1 MKSKSYE
8 NTVEAAIPVKII
20 MDAAQQLDVEYLR
33 SALNDMRA
41 NHSMRESA
49 AVLNPNP
56 FINKEQQDLNEAKL
70 TQLDLMLQL
79 AENTQ
84 RIKEAT
90 LKLNGAKQSVN
101 QMNKLFNF

>member
-20 MDAAQQLDVEYLR
+20 MDAVQRLDVEYLQA
-33 SALNDMRA
+33 ALKDMRA

-56 FINKEQQDLNEAKL
+56 FTHNEQQDLNEAKL

-101 QMNKLFNF
+101 QMNQLFNF